1 MAGQQNMRLKELNG
15 MWSQTFPENPCNR
28 AKVFSAPG
36 RMEILGNH
44 TDHQHGYVLTAAVD
58 LDTLG
63 LAAPSNDA
71 LIRLHSK
78 GFSDSMVDLNRL
90 DAIPDDY
97 GSTQALIRGVAAG
110 FVQNG
115 HTIGGF
121 DACILTDVLP
131 GSGLSSSASFEVWV
145 ATALNYLYNDGRIE
159 PIEIAKIC
167 QYAENVH
174 FGKPSGLQDQMAC
187 SVGGLLFIDFEDT
200 ANPIAETVEIDLS
213 GYTVCII
220 DSGADHADLTHEYAA
235 IPNELGKLSAFFGK
249 RWLREVDKADFL
261 SAIPMLRKE
270 YGDRPILRAFHIFAE
285 NERVLQARQALLRN
299 DLGAFLKL
307 VRASGESSFMFL
319 QNVSVA
325 GQTKEQDLAVVLALA
340 ADMLK
345 ERGAFRIQGGGF
357 AGTVETFVP
366 NDMAGYFVKR
376 MEAAIGIGSCH
387 LLNIRKAGGG
397 EIRAAAV

>member
-1 MAGQQNMRLKELNG
+1 MTGRQNARLEELNG
-15 MWSQTFPENPCNR
+15 MWLQAFPQKPSGG
-28 AKVFSAPG
+28 AKVLSAPG

-63 LAAPSNDA
+63 LAAQSGDA

-78 GFSDSMVDLNRL
+78 GFADSTVDLSCL
-90 DAIPDDY
+90 DVVSDEY

-110 FVQNG
+110 FARNG
-115 HTIGGF
+115 HAIGGF
-121 DACILTDVLP
+121 DACTLTDVLP

-145 ATALNYLYNDGRIE
+145 ATALNCLYNGGRIE

-187 SVGGLLFIDFEDT
+187 AVGGLLFIDFEDT
-200 ANPIAETVEIDLS
+200 ENPRAETLKIDLS

-235 IPNELGKLSAFFGK
+235 IPDELGKLCAFFGK
-249 RWLREVDKADFL
+249 RWLREVSEEDFL
-261 SAIPMLRKE
+261 SAIPALRKE
-270 YGDRPILRAFHIFAE
+270 YGDRAILRAFHIFAE
-285 NERVLQARQALLRN
+285 NERGLQARQALLQN
-299 DLGAFLKL
+299 DLALFFKL

-319 QNVSVA
+319 RNVSVA
-325 GQTKEQDLAVVLALA
+325 GQVQEQALAVVLALA

-357 AGTVETFVP
+357 AGTVEAFVP
-366 NDMAGYFVKR
+366 NDMADFFVKR
-376 MEAAIGIGSCH
+376 MEAAIGAGSCH
-387 LLNIRKAGGG
+387 LLNIRNAGMLM
-397 EIRAAAV
+397 VS